1 MPDPKKKKKR
11 DIHPWIQKLD
21 QWDKQFKNTEAYKN
35 VKKGLKTIQKNTQ
48 RKFIEYKK
56 RKAEEKKNRYKKV
69 YKYGGYYKKNN

>member
-56 RKAEEKKNRYKKV
+56 RKAEEKKNRYKNV
-69 YKYGGYYKKNN
+69 YKYGGYYK

>member
-1 MPDPKKKKKR
+1 MADPKKKKKR
-11 DIHPWIQKLD
+11 DVHPWIQKLD

-48 RKFIEYKK
+48 RKFIEYRK